1 MFRWKGVAPTGVTL
15 LFYRLDT
22 SLDKDLLTTTLL
34 KKKLSIIILFL
45 AGIALLNQV
54 NAERVYKSDLLDTEA
69 VQKEVYAK
77 N

>member
-1 MFRWKGVAPTGVTL
+1 MTL

>member
-1 MFRWKGVAPTGVTL
+1 MM
-15 LFYRLDT
+15 
-22 SLDKDLLTTTLL
+22 
-34 KKKLSIIILFL
+34 KKLSIIILFL